1 MFYAAVNAGSL
12 LSIFISP
19 ILREDLSCLGSFKTY
34 QMTQTKNSPIQIIR
48 DPFLFFIMF
57 SDLSIGAIFVL
68 NL

>member
-19 ILREDLSCLGSFKTY
+19 ILREDLSCLGSFIIPNDTEN
-34 QMTQTKNSPIQIIR
+34 KNSPIQIIR
-48 DPFLFFIMF
+48 DLFLFFIMF
-57 SDLSIGAIFVL
+57 LDLSIGAIFVL